1 MICFQ
6 LYLKIIYPIY
16 KNNRETNISNIF
28 SVLAK
33 DFISIDTIDL
43 IIIIMLNKPT
53 IVNIIPIIFNSLF
66 FNSNY

>member
-43 IIIIMLNKPT
+43 IIIIMLNKPI
-53 IVNIIPIIFNSLF
+53 IVNIIPTIFNSLF